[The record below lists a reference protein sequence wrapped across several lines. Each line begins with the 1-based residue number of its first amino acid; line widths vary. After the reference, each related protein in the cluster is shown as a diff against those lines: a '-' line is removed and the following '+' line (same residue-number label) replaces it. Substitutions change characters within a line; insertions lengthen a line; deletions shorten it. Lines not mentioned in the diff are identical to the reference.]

1 MLGQV
6 RRMKALSL
14 LSKKFIG
21 VPCEAIW
28 VTLPEQAMPRAR
40 IHADA
45 GLGALVDPFIV
56 QSIYL
61 A

>member
-1 MLGQV
+1 
-6 RRMKALSL
+6 MKALSL